1 MPDFHGLICAF
12 QTAPALGA
20 LIARRTGASL
30 PFGGRY
36 RLIDFSLSAL
46 QNAGIHDVG
55 VIMERDYHS
64 LLAHLGSGKKWD
76 FSRNRGGLRLL
87 TPFGLP
93 GTFGEYRGT
102 MEALGAVQTY
112 IQDIPQEHIVLL
124 RGDLCANIDL
134 QAAMEQHCQMDA
146 EITCV
151 CIDGKLQGLHHR
163 CVPDGNHMLRELL
176 LGVQDDGPGMASL
189 EVYLMK
195 KSVLLE
201 LIRWSVVRGKT
212 HFHRDAL
219 RYFLTNGGRCGIYRH
234 PGFAAQIQTTAA
246 YYWANL
252 QLLQREICDALF
264 PAERPV
270 RTREQADVSTYYSDT
285 AKAVNCLVA
294 NGCYIE
300 GRVENSILFRGV
312 RVEKDAVVKNSI
324 LMQNSIVSRGAVLS
338 CVIAD
343 KNVSLSPY
351 LTLAGSVQLPLVVPK
366 GTAL

>member
-20 LIARRTGASL
+20 LTARRTGASL

-46 QNAGIHDVG
+46 QNAGVHDVG

-76 FSRNRGGLRLL
+76 LSRNRGGLRLL

-102 MEALGAVQTY
+102 MEALGAVLTY
-112 IQDIPQEHIVLL
+112 LQDVPQEQIALL
-124 RGDLCANIDL
+124 RGDLCANINL
-134 QAAMEQHCQMDA
+134 HAAMEQHCQTGAD
-146 EITCV
+146 ITCV
-151 CIDGKLQGLHHR
+151 CIDGKFPGPHHR
-163 CVPDGNHMLRELL
+163 CVPGGDGIVRELL
-176 LGVQDDGPGMASL
+176 LGVQNDGPGMASL
-189 EVYLMK
+189 EVYLFK

-201 LIRWSVVRGKT
+201 LIRWSMVRGKA

-219 RYFLTNGGRCGIYRH
+219 CHFLASGVRCGIYLH
-234 PGFAAQIQTTAA
+234 TGFAVQIRTPAD
-246 YYWANL
+246 YYHANL
-252 QLLQREICDALF
+252 QLLQKHICNDLF
-264 PAERPV
+264 PSERPV

-285 AKAVNCLVA
+285 ATVTNCLVA
-294 NGCYIE
+294 DGCYIE
-300 GRVENSILFRGV
+300 GRVENCILFRGV
-312 RVEKDAVVKNSI
+312 RVEKNAVVKHSI

-338 CVIAD
+338 AVIAD

-351 LTLAGSVQLPLVVPK
+351 LTLAGSAQLPLIVPK